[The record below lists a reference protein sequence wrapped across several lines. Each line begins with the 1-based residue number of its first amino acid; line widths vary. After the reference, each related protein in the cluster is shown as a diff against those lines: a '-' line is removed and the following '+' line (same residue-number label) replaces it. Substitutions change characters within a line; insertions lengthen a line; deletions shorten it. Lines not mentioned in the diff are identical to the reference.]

1 MPIINVFD
9 AQNPL
14 IFATQMALSVINH
27 DINSEINDFPSVA
40 DSCHNPNSTPF
51 GFKLW
56 VQTAKNPKR
65 SASFNKKSDNNND
78 VILQS

>member
-14 IFATQMALSVINH
+14 IFTTQMVLSVINH

-51 GFKLW
+51 GFKLR
-56 VQTAKNPKR
+56 V
-65 SASFNKKSDNNND
+65 
-78 VILQS
+78 